1 MKTTECKIKYFVK
14 KNTAKT
20 LSNIIFLTHLFILTE
35 IHVGPISFLAGFIS
49 KSLHEFQPIYR
60 IECIRKRVL
69 KNMLVTLFIL

>member
-35 IHVGPISFLAGFIS
+35 IHVGPINYVGHISYLVVSFS
-49 KSLHEFQPIYR
+49 
-60 IECIRKRVL
+60 
-69 KNMLVTLFIL
+69 N